1 MLLTESQKLQQPTSK
16 EVVCRIFYCYIRHNN
31 ANTTKLAP
39 ITILPLLLKKYSI
52 AMKFLITSYGSLK
65 VFSYFL
71 CDSNIINSIRC
82 ITFYRIKMLLNSHTD
97 ICISKCNLCANINQT
112 RQL

>member
-16 EVVCRIFYCYIRHNN
+16 ELVCRIFYCYVRHNN

-39 ITILPLLLKKYSI
+39 ITILPLLLIKYSI
-52 AMKFLITSYGSLK
+52 AMKFSITSFGTSNG
-65 VFSYFL
+65 FSYFL
-71 CDSNIINSIRC
+71 CDSNIINSFRC
-82 ITFYRIKMLLNSHTD
+82 ITFYHILKLLNSYSD

>member
-52 AMKFLITSYGSLK
+52 AMKFVITSYGTLK

-71 CDSNIINSIRC
+71 CDSNIINSIRWYNDEYYFLPHYEV
-82 ITFYRIKMLLNSHTD
+82 TELPY
-97 ICISKCNLCANINQT
+97 
-112 RQL
+112 

>member
-52 AMKFLITSYGSLK
+52 AMKFLITSYGTLK

-71 CDSNIINSIRC
+71 CDSNIINSIRW
-82 ITFYRIKMLLNSHTD
+82 YNDKYYLLPHYEVTE
-97 ICISKCNLCANINQT
+97 LPY
-112 RQL
+112 